1 MVGKSVFSGRNELQQ
16 ETSRP
21 SLHLLSQQWSV
32 TMMMRRR
39 KGVFLAITQNKKLS
53 DGGRIDTTGGTKEIL
68 GRLHEIEVLL
78 NAMFDQISTT
88 TASNASSSH
97 VPIETSPPTHS
108 LASLQE
114 PHLKVP
120 VTSSSSFPVLAVR
133 PNSPDLPPMT
143 IPVKHKTSSSY
154 LLSLLPVKSL
164 IGEYPPDLFFRL
176 ESKNQLPHGLSF
188 EKLQEKLQGPQSSI
202 EISRDL
208 ASELV
213 SNFFSSVHQ
222 NHPVLD
228 PDEFQN
234 IYTRF
239 SDTGP
244 DTSIESALC
253 MVVLAL
259 GAVAASP
266 ADSHIFDTAPAGM
279 VYMQHAMQTLLYQAS
294 WSFSFNL
301 MLPQALVL
309 ASVYFAYIVR
319 PLQSW
324 RLIYSATTIL
334 QFKLSGIDSHYE
346 GPKWRESL
354 TRLFW
359 SCFLIEC
366 DRLAELELPRSG
378 LQQLTDEMSL
388 PECTNLG
395 MMQATCY
402 LAEISIRRLLNR
414 IHSSLYPCKKHVLT
428 LSSAS
433 LMAPDDFSID
443 DISSMSAVCDELHS
457 QLELWHSSIP
467 ETFRPN
473 LSIGTNIPEL
483 DDRREILRT
492 RYFAARHI
500 IYRPFL
506 LYIVTHRTSHIPR
519 SIVAKAGIC
528 IESCRS
534 YIYSAA
540 QLLAKPSQYTWT
552 FSLSSLGAVVVLT
565 LASLNPVLQDLVP
578 DIDNLQ
584 TLVLNSI
591 RPWAFSSLAAVVIIL
606 EDMQKKQRL
615 LSRA

>member
-1 MVGKSVFSGRNELQQ
+1 
-16 ETSRP
+16 
-21 SLHLLSQQWSV
+21 
-32 TMMMRRR
+32 MMIRRR
-39 KGVFLAITQNKKLS
+39 KGVSLAISQRKLS
-53 DGGRIDTTGGTKEIL
+53 DGVRIDTTGGTKEIL
-68 GRLHEIEVLL
+68 GRLHEIEVTLKAL
-78 NAMFDQISTT
+78 FDQLSTI
-88 TASNASSSH
+88 TASSH
-97 VPIETSPPTHS
+97 AGQVPTETSPPPHS
-108 LASLQE
+108 LASLPE
-114 PHLKVP
+114 HHSW
-120 VTSSSSFPVLAVR
+120 TFPVLGVQ

-154 LLSLLPVKSL
+154 LLSLPPVKSL

-176 ESKNQLPHGLSF
+176 ESKNPLPQGLSF
-188 EKLQEKLQGPQSSI
+188 DKWQPPQSSI

-213 SNFFSSVHQ
+213 SIFFSSVHQ
-222 NHPVLD
+222 NHPILD
-228 PDEFQN
+228 PDEFRD

-239 SDTGP
+239 ADIGP

-266 ADSHIFDTAPAGM
+266 ADSYNFDTAPAG
-279 VYMQHAMQTLLYQAS
+279 VDYMQHAMHTLLYQSS
-294 WSFSFNL
+294 WSFSSSL
-301 MLPQALVL
+301 LLPQALVL
-309 ASVYFAYIVR
+309 ASIYFAYIVR

-334 QFKLSGIDSHYE
+334 QFKLSGIDGHDE

-378 LQQLTDEMSL
+378 LQQLTDEISL

-414 IHSSLYPCKKHVLT
+414 IHGSLYPRKKHVLT
-428 LSSAS
+428 LSSTS

-443 DISSMSAVCDELHS
+443 DVSSMSAVCDELHS

-473 LSIGTNIPEL
+473 LNIGTNIPEL

-500 IYRPFL
+500 IYRPFV
-506 LYIVTHRTSHIPR
+506 LYIVTHRMSHVSDSMI
-519 SIVAKAGIC
+519 AKASIC

-534 YIYSAA
+534 YIHSAT

-565 LASLNPVLQDLVP
+565 LASLNPVLRDLVP
-578 DIDNLQ
+578 DIDELQ
-584 TLVLNSI
+584 TLVLNRI
-591 RPWAFSSLAAVVIIL
+591 RPWAFSSLEAVVAIL